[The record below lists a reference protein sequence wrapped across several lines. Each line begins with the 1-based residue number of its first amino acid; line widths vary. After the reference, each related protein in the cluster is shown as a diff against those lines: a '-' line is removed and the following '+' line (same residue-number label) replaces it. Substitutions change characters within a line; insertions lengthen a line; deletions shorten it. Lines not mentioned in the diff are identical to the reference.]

1 MADGWGRVERPDA
14 EIWYLD
20 TAGDGD
26 GDRPVLVLLHGLAG
40 YALEWGALIAAL
52 RTDHRVIAIEQ
63 RGHGSSTRRPADTS
77 LTAYVED
84 VVAVLD
90 DLGAASAPVVGQS
103 MGGHIAMMLAAHHPE
118 RVSRLVMIEAGLG
131 GGDPGDLEGLASWL
145 RTWPVPFAER
155 EDFLAFFGG
164 GRSVAEGWADGL
176 EKRADGL
183 WPQWDAEVLVR
194 AISGVFDHEHLDEW
208 SAVHAPVLLVRGEHG
223 SIPERQVES
232 MCALR
237 PSTELAVIAGAGH
250 DLHLEA
256 PEALTPLLQRF
267 LAQP

>member
-1 MADGWGRVERPDA
+1 
-14 EIWYLD
+14 
-20 TAGDGD
+20 
-26 GDRPVLVLLHGLAG
+26 
-40 YALEWGALIAAL
+40 
-52 RTDHRVIAIEQ
+52 
-63 RGHGSSTRRPADTS
+63 
-77 LTAYVED
+77 
-84 VVAVLD
+84 
-90 DLGAASAPVVGQS
+90 

-131 GGDPGDLEGLASWL
+131 GGDPGDLEGLATWL
-145 RTWPVPFAER
+145 RSWPVPFAAR

-164 GRSVAEGWADGL
+164 SRSVAEGWADGL

-194 AISGVFDHEHLDEW
+194 AISGVFDHEHLEEW

-223 SIPERQVES
+223 SVPERQIES

-250 DLHLEA
+250 DVHLET